1 MSPLVIAGAIGFFA
15 GMLATA
21 GIAVALRKLGQKLGW
36 KRRYRPHR
44 YEEIL

>member
-1 MSPLVIAGAIGFFA
+1 MSHLLAGAAGFFA

-21 GIAVALRKLGQKLGW
+21 GIAVALKRRRW
-36 KRRYRPHR
+36 HRRYRPHR